1 MSDET
6 AQIVYVGPAGA
17 GFGFRMSG
25 IDVVECDEP
34 SDMLKRIKAFKD
46 QYSIVFVDEGLAQP
60 VLAEIELLNE
70 EPIPAIVLL
79 PNPTRPINLTQ
90 EKMNNLVIKAVGSDI
105 FS

>member
-1 MSDET
+1 MDKEK
-6 AQIVYVGPAGA
+6 AQMVYIGPAGA

-25 IDVVECDEP
+25 VDVVESDGS
-34 SDMLKRIKAFKD
+34 SDMLKRLKAFKD

-60 VLAEIELLNE
+60 VLAEIEVLNE

-79 PNPTRPINLTQ
+79 PNPTQPINLTQ